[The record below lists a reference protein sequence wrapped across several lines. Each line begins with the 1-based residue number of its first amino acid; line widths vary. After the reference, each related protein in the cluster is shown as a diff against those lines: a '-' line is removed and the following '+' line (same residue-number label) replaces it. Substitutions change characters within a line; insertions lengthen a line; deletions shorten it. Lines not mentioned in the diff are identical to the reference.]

1 MPGPCGA
8 QTWAA
13 ATPALMAH
21 DYVHMTPDGYKLSAD
36 KFADFLIPLIDDR
49 QSLKHVVSYN

>member
-1 MPGPCGA
+1 
-8 QTWAA
+8 
-13 ATPALMAH
+13 MAH
-21 DYVHMTPDGYKLSAD
+21 DYVHMTLDGYKLSAD